1 MHAAYG
7 QTDRSP
13 EDRSSKATSLM
24 TAQFGQKNNSN
35 SPSIRLQVAPPGAPQ
50 TAQPNGNAELTIPD
64 FNRHAS
70 LPQYEETDPLH
81 DGKLAETE
89 KQKNEQLT
97 KRKISLL
104 MNKERWEKQQKNH

>member
-7 QTDRSP
+7 QADRSP

-35 SPSIRLQVAPPGAPQ
+35 SPSIRLQVAAPGAPQ
-50 TAQPNGNAELTIPD
+50 AAQANGIAELAVPD
-64 FNRHAS
+64 LQREAS
-70 LPQYEETDPLH
+70 LPQYEDAEPLH

-89 KQKNEQLT
+89 RQKNEQLT
-97 KRKISLL
+97 KRKVSLL
-104 MNKERWEKQQKNH
+104 MNKERWEKQQKSH